1 MAVITY
7 TQALRDALAEEMRRD
22 QSVFQIGEDI
32 GRYGGVWGVQQGQ
45 LEEFGEMRVRQT
57 PISECGF
64 IGLAVGAAV
73 AGLRPVVEVMY
84 IDFIAT
90 AWDQVV
96 NQAAKLRLMSGGAV
110 CVPMVI
116 RSEQGS
122 GSREAAHH
130 SQSLESWF
138 AHTPGLKV
146 VVPSTPYDAKG
157 LLKTAIRDDDP
168 VIFLEHRFI
177 YSNKGEVPDGDY
189 AIPFGKGI
197 VRREGADV
205 TVVSTSYLLE
215 SVLRVADELG
225 QSSGIGVEVIDP
237 RTLVPLD
244 FELIAESVKKTGK
257 LLVVQE
263 CTPVSSFGAEIV
275 RRVSEECF
283 DYLDSPPKVLGT
295 EHIPMPFS
303 GVLED
308 ACMPTAEKIAAAI
321 AGVAGGGQ

>member
-22 QSVFQIGEDI
+22 PTVFQIGEDI
-32 GRYGGVWGVQQGQ
+32 GRYGGVWGIQQGQ

-64 IGLAVGAAV
+64 VGLAVGAAV
-73 AGLRPVVEVMY
+73 AGLRPVVEIMY

-96 NQAAKLRLMSGGAV
+96 NQAAKLKLMSGGAV
-110 CVPMVI
+110 HVPLVI
-116 RSEQGS
+116 RGEQGS

-168 VIFLEHRFI
+168 VIFLEHRFL
-177 YSNKGEVPDGDY
+177 YSSKGEVPDEDY

-197 VRREGADV
+197 VRREGTDV

-215 SVLRVADELG
+215 SVQQVADELG
-225 QSSGIGVEVIDP
+225 GSARISVEVIDP

-244 FELIAESVKKTGK
+244 FELIAQSVRKTGK

-263 CTPVSSFGAEIV
+263 CTPVSSFGGEIV

-283 DYLDSPPKVLGT
+283 DYLDCAPKVLGT
-295 EHIPMPFS
+295 EHVPMPFS

-308 ACMPTAEKIAAAI
+308 SCMPTPDKIAGAI
-321 AGVAGGGQ
+321 KNAVRG